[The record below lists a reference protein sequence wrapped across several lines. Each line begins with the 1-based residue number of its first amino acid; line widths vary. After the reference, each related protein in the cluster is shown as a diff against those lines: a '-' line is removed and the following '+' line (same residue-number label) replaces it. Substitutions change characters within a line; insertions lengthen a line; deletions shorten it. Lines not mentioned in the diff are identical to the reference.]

1 MTQAATAL
9 APGWTEPM
17 WLQQPFETEAQHQAF
32 TIFKD
37 MPKRYRSMAEV
48 SRHVDLTKEDVRAI
62 ALAHHWGARIAA
74 YDSFVSGSKISL
86 LNERKEDRHAKH
98 LHVLDLSLEV
108 VERELNNL
116 LDRQRQCDA
125 QGRGVTHLKP
135 NELRSLIRDTIKLER
150 LIRGDVTERAE
161 EQYDLSAFT
170 TDDLIKWK
178 ELTDKAKATRTRN
191 LDAELDA
198 LDDD

>member
-1 MTQAATAL
+1 MTQQAQAL
-9 APGWTEPM
+9 APGWQEPL
-17 WLQQPFETEAQHQAF
+17 WVQQPWESPEAHAAF

-48 SRHVDLTKEDVRAI
+48 SRHVELSKEQVRDLYNS
-62 ALAHHWGARIAA
+62 HHWGPRITAF
-74 YDSFVSGSKISL
+74 DDFMQQSKLSL
-86 LNERKEDRHAKH
+86 LNERKDDRHAKH

-125 QGRGVTHLKP
+125 QGAGVTHLKP
-135 NELRSLIRDTIKLER
+135 SELRSLIRDTIKLER

-161 EQYDLSAFT
+161 EAYDLSAFT
-170 TDDLIKWK
+170 TD
-178 ELTDKAKATRTRN
+178 ELLAWRKLTEKAQQTRLKN
-191 LDAELDA
+191 LDQELDKLA
-198 LDDD
+198 S